1 MKQNKK
7 HDCATDGE
15 GFEPMSILW
24 RSWITFTAIIATV
37 LIVLA
42 ALASLQ
48 HNALYSDLIRQRLSV
63 VAQTTADSFRSVVN
77 LGLPISMVRNAR
89 EVLVRAQRTDPRITA
104 IHAFNPT
111 GIIVQTTDPDDPSDV
126 PDEVKLVQSLND
138 SGKWSVESDT
148 QLFSGVSIFNAAGKT
163 VGNIVVVYP
172 KDELNARTAAVVKH
186 IATITLGLL
195 IIFSIAAYLLLR
207 LRLSGAIYGLARLDS
222 LLSTIRHGDRGSEK
236 SPPMTDEDAAKL
248 GFLRPD
254 IEALEDH
261 LHRATQRYDSVRSSL
276 EITDEAVDD
285 SLPVDEDNGDDQA
298 VVVTSAPETSL
309 ARLIARKLMPWAG
322 LLIIASA
329 LVLGILTIRT
339 VNRSIEP
346 EIANRTTL
354 MGTVINNNVQRAVSA
369 GVPLG
374 KLVGAEQYFG
384 TFLQEFPEVAYIG
397 VATGRIIL
405 EAGKRQDDIYGP
417 RRSSK
422 DVVAFPIKS
431 NGEQIGYI
439 IIDVDTGYI
448 AREFE
453 NVLLDLAVVAL
464 VAILLAFEV
473 LVVMTSV
480 SLTAPFNRLQHLVTL
495 QAAGDFSKRIEARG
509 KHAVDMIGAVL
520 SERAEMLH
528 RAFRRAWA
536 TAAPGDSDD
545 RSRSLNDLGSRF
557 GLSTHR
563 PNLMVFSYLNDI
575 RLPLF
580 LFAAADEL
588 PLAFFPLFTRAA
600 NNPLSWLDLG
610 VVISLPLAGYL
621 IAIMAGSPYARP
633 LADRFGH
640 RKLILLAAVP
650 TIAAHVGLY
659 FSTNVIEIVLFRTVA
674 GFGYA
679 IVTLACQDYVLDLVP
694 KEQRTRSLGIY
705 SGVLFAGIFSGTAMG
720 GVLADRLGQD
730 TVFLVSAALVLVS
743 GLLVYRLLPGR
754 RLPPPAALGLAEPT
768 SASIWAPLRSH
779 RFSTLILGIAIPA
792 NVLMQAFIS
801 YLVALYL
808 HELGASAADT
818 GRTLMVFFLMI
829 ALMGPVTARV
839 TDGRFDPALVA
850 VLGAVLSGVSLL
862 LGAIWG
868 TQLGVLVAVW
878 GAGIGHGMVRG
889 PQISIAMSIAET
901 DLARLGANAVLGSL
915 RTLERGGSIIG
926 LVLVALLS
934 STIGY
939 AAAIGV
945 VGVWVLAGVAS
956 FVVSLAMSG
965 GPPGLRRGEQR

>member
-1 MKQNKK
+1 
-7 HDCATDGE
+7 
-15 GFEPMSILW
+15 MSILW

-37 LIVLA
+37 LVVLA
-42 ALASLQ
+42 LLSSFQ

-63 VAQTTADSFRSVVN
+63 VAQTTADSFQSVVN

-89 EVLVRAQRTDPRITA
+89 KVLARAQKTDSRIIA

-126 PDEVKLVQSLND
+126 PDEVKLAQSLAD
-138 SGKWSVESDT
+138 SSEWSVETDT
-148 QLFSGVSIFNAAGKT
+148 ELYSGFSIFNAAGTT

-172 KDELNARTAAVVKH
+172 KEELDTRTTAVVKH
-186 IATITLGLL
+186 IASITLGLL
-195 IIFSIAAYLLLR
+195 IIFSAAAYLLLR
-207 LRLSGAIYGLARLDS
+207 LRLSGAIHGLARLDS
-222 LLSTIRHGDRGSEK
+222 LIPTVRHGDRGGDESA
-236 SPPMTDEDAAKL
+236 PMTEAEAAKL
-248 GFLRPD
+248 GFLRSD
-254 IEALEDH
+254 IETLEDD
-261 LHRATQRYDSVRSSL
+261 LRRATKSYDSARSSL
-276 EITDEAVDD
+276 GIRDEAVDD
-285 SLPVDEDNGDDQA
+285 LPSVDDDNGGGQV

-309 ARLIARKLMPWAG
+309 ARVIARKLMPWAG
-322 LLIIASA
+322 LLIIGSA
-329 LVLGILTIRT
+329 LTLGVLTIRT
-339 VNRSIEP
+339 VNGSIEP

-354 MGTVINNNVQRAVSA
+354 MGIVINNNIQRAVSA

-384 TFLQEFPEVAYIG
+384 NFLEAFPEVAYIG

-405 EAGKRQDDIYGP
+405 EAGKRQDNIYGP

-422 DVVAFPIKS
+422 DVVAYPIES
-431 NGEQIGYI
+431 DGEQIGYI

-473 LVVMTSV
+473 LVVMMSM

-509 KHAVDMIGAVL
+509 KHAVDLIGARL

-528 RAFRRAWA
+528 RAFARAWVK
-536 TAAPGDSDD
+536 TTPGVDD
-545 RSRSLNDLGSRF
+545 DGSRSLNDLASRF

-563 PNLMVFSYLNDI
+563 PNLMLFSYLNDI

-621 IAIMAGSPYARP
+621 IAIMVGSPYARP

-650 TIAAHVGLY
+650 AIAAHVGLY
-659 FSTNVIEIVLFRTVA
+659 LSTNVIEIVLFRTVA
-674 GFGYA
+674 GFAYA
-679 IVTLACQDYVLDLVP
+679 IVTLACQDYVLDVVP
-694 KEQRTRSLGIY
+694 KEQRVRSLGIY
-705 SGVLFAGIFSGTAMG
+705 SGVLFAGIFCGTAMG

-730 TVFLVSAALVLVS
+730 TVFLVSAALVVVS
-743 GLLVYRLLPGR
+743 ALLVYRLLPGR
-754 RLPPPAALGLAEPT
+754 RLPQAAGVGSADGT

-779 RFSTLILGIAIPA
+779 RFSTLVFGIAIPA
-792 NVLMQAFIS
+792 QVLMQAFIS

-808 HELGASAADT
+808 HELGASVADT

-829 ALMGPVTARV
+829 ALMGPATARV
-839 TDGRFDPALVA
+839 TDGRFDPALVTL
-850 VLGAVLSGVSLL
+850 LGAILSGVSLL
-862 LGAIWG
+862 VGAIWG
-868 TQLGVLVAVW
+868 TQLGILVAVW
-878 GAGIGHGMVRG
+878 GAGIGHGMIRG
-889 PQISIAMSIAET
+889 PQVSIAMTIAET
-901 DLARLGANAVLGSL
+901 DLARLGSNAVLGSL

-926 LVLVALLS
+926 LVLIALLS

-945 VGVWVLAGVAS
+945 VGVWALAGVVV
-956 FVVSLAMSG
+956 FMVSLAMSG
-965 GPPGLRRGEQR
+965 GLPGIRRGE

>member
-1 MKQNKK
+1 
-7 HDCATDGE
+7 
-15 GFEPMSILW
+15 MSILW

-48 HNALYSDLIRQRLSV
+48 HDALYSDLIRQRLSV

-111 GIIVQTTDPDDPSDV
+111 GIIVQTTDPDDPGDV
-126 PDEVKLVQSLND
+126 PDEVKLAQSLDD
-138 SGKWSVESDT
+138 SGEWSVESDT
-148 QLFSGVSIFNAAGKT
+148 QLFSGISIFNAAGKT

-207 LRLSGAIYGLARLDS
+207 LRLSGAIHGLARLDS
-222 LLSTIRHGDRGSEK
+222 LLSNIRHGDGGGEK
-236 SPPMTDEDAAKL
+236 SPPMTEEQAAKL

-261 LHRATQRYDSVRSSL
+261 LHRATQSYDSVRSSL
-276 EITDEAVDD
+276 EITGEAVDD
-285 SLPVDEDNGDDQA
+285 SLPVDKDNGDGQA
-298 VVVTSAPETSL
+298 VVVTSAPGTSL

-322 LLIIASA
+322 LLIIGSA

-354 MGTVINNNVQRAVSA
+354 MGTVINNNIQRAVSA

-384 TFLQEFPEVAYIG
+384 TFLLEFPEVAYIG

-431 NGEQIGYI
+431 GGEQIGYI

-473 LVVMTSV
+473 LVVMMSV

-495 QAAGDFSKRIEARG
+495 QAAGDFSNRIEARG

-536 TAAPGDSDD
+536 TAAPEDSED

-621 IAIMAGSPYARP
+621 LAIMAGSPYARP

-659 FSTNVIEIVLFRTVA
+659 FSTNVIEIVLFRTIA

-679 IVTLACQDYVLDLVP
+679 MVTLACQDYVLDVVP
-694 KEQRTRSLGIY
+694 KEQRTRSLGVY

-754 RLPPPAALGLAEPT
+754 RVPTAALGPAEPT

-862 LGAIWG
+862 VGAIWG

-889 PQISIAMSIAET
+889 PQVSIALSIAET
-901 DLARLGANAVLGSL
+901 DLARLGSNAVLGSL

-934 STIGY
+934 STIGF

-945 VGVWVLAGVAS
+945 VGVWVLAGAAA

-965 GPPGLRRGEQR
+965 GLPGIRRGEQP

>member
-1 MKQNKK
+1 
-7 HDCATDGE
+7 
-15 GFEPMSILW
+15 MSILW
-24 RSWITFTAIIATV
+24 RSWITFTGIIATV

-42 ALASLQ
+42 LLASLQ
-48 HNALYSDLIRQRLSV
+48 HNALYSNLIRQRLSV
-63 VAQTTADSFRSVVN
+63 VAQTTADSFQSVVT

-89 EVLVRAQRTDPRITA
+89 QVLARAQQTDPRIIA

-111 GIIVQTTDPDDPSDV
+111 GTIVQTTDPDNPSDV
-126 PDEVKLVQSLND
+126 PDEVKLAQTLAD
-138 SGKWSVESDT
+138 GGKWSVESDT
-148 QLFSGVSIFNAAGKT
+148 ELYSGVSILNVAGTT
-163 VGNIVVVYP
+163 VANIVVVYP
-172 KDELNARTAAVVKH
+172 KEEFVARTAAVVKH

-195 IIFSIAAYLLLR
+195 IIFSAAAYLLLR
-207 LRLSGAIYGLARLDS
+207 LRLSGAIRGLARLDR
-222 LLSTIRHGDRGSEK
+222 LLSTIRHDGGSGES
-236 SPPMTDEDAAKL
+236 SPPMTEEEAAKL
-248 GFLRPD
+248 GFLRAD
-254 IEALEDH
+254 IETLEEH
-261 LHRATQRYDSVRSSL
+261 LHQATKSYDSASL
-276 EITDEAVDD
+276 SLGLTDRAIDDSVPVDD
-285 SLPVDEDNGDDQA
+285 DHGDGQA

-322 LLIIASA
+322 LLIVGSA
-329 LVLGILTIRT
+329 LVLGVLTVRT

-354 MGTVINNNVQRAVSA
+354 MGTVINGNIQRAVSA

-384 TFLQEFPEVAYIG
+384 NFLLEFPEVAYIG

-422 DVVAFPIKS
+422 DVVAYPIGS
-431 NGEQIGYI
+431 GGEQIGYI
-439 IIDVDTGYI
+439 IIDVDRGYI

-453 NVLLDLAVVAL
+453 NVLLDLAVVTL

-473 LVVMTSV
+473 LVVMMSV

-495 QAAGDFSKRIEARG
+495 QAAGDFSKRIEVRG
-509 KHAVDMIGAVL
+509 KHAVDIIGALL

-528 RAFRRAWA
+528 RAFARAWA
-536 TAAPGDSDD
+536 TMAPGEDGG
-545 RSRSLNDLGSRF
+545 RLRSLNDLQSRF
-557 GLSTHR
+557 GLSAHR

-600 NNPLSWLDLG
+600 DNPLSWLDLG

-633 LADRFGH
+633 LAERFGH

-650 TIAAHVGLY
+650 AIAAHVGLY
-659 FSTNVIEIVLFRTVA
+659 LSTNVIEIVLYRTVA
-674 GFGYA
+674 GFAYA
-679 IVTLACQDYVLDLVP
+679 IVTLACQDYVLDVVP
-694 KEQRTRSLGIY
+694 KEQRIRSLGIY
-705 SGVLFAGIFSGTAMG
+705 SGVLFAGIFCGTAMG

-730 TVFLVSAALVLVS
+730 SVFLVSAVLVLVS
-743 GLLVYRLLPGR
+743 ALLVYRLLPGG
-754 RLPPPAALGLAEPT
+754 RLPQAAGVGSVEGT

-779 RFSTLILGIAIPA
+779 RFSALVFGIAIPA
-792 NVLMQAFIS
+792 QVLMQAFIS

-808 HELGASAADT
+808 NELGASAADT
-818 GRTLMVFFLMI
+818 GRILMVFFLMI
-829 ALMGPVTARV
+829 ALMGPVTARI
-839 TDGRFDPALVA
+839 TDGRLDPALVM
-850 VLGAVLSGVSLL
+850 VLGAILSGVSLL
-862 LGAIWG
+862 VGAAWG
-868 TQLGVLVAVW
+868 TQLGILTAVW
-878 GAGIGHGMVRG
+878 GAGVGHGMVRG
-889 PQISIAMSIAET
+889 PQVSIAMAIAET
-901 DLARLGANAVLGSL
+901 DLSRLGSNAVLGSL

-926 LVLVALLS
+926 LVFIALLS
-934 STIGY
+934 STVGY
-939 AAAIGV
+939 TAAVSVI
-945 VGVWVLAGVAS
+945 GVWVLAGVAV

-965 GPPGLRRGEQR
+965 SLPGMRRAEQQ

>member
-1 MKQNKK
+1 
-7 HDCATDGE
+7 
-15 GFEPMSILW
+15 MSILW
-24 RSWITFTAIIATV
+24 RSWITFTGIIATV

-42 ALASLQ
+42 LLASLQ

-63 VAQTTADSFRSVVN
+63 VAQTTADSFQSVVT

-89 EVLVRAQRTDPRITA
+89 QVLARAQQTDPRIIA
-104 IHAFNPT
+104 IHVFNPT

-126 PDEVKLVQSLND
+126 PDEVKLAQALAD
-138 SGKWSVESDT
+138 GGEWSVESNT
-148 QLFSGVSIFNAAGKT
+148 ELYSGVSILNVAGTT
-163 VGNIVVVYP
+163 VANIVVVYP
-172 KDELNARTAAVVKH
+172 KEELVARTAAVVKH

-195 IIFSIAAYLLLR
+195 IIFSAAAYLLLR
-207 LRLSGAIYGLARLDS
+207 VRLSGAIRGLARLDR
-222 LLSTIRHGDRGSEK
+222 LLSTIRHDGGSGER
-236 SPPMTDEDAAKL
+236 SPPMTEEEAAKL
-248 GFLRPD
+248 GFLRTD
-254 IEALEDH
+254 IETLEEH
-261 LHRATQRYDSVRSSL
+261 LHQATESYDAASSSLGLTDRAIDDSVP
-276 EITDEAVDD
+276 VDD
-285 SLPVDEDNGDDQA
+285 DHGDGQA

-322 LLIIASA
+322 LLIVGSA
-329 LVLGILTIRT
+329 LVLGVLTVRT

-354 MGTVINNNVQRAVSA
+354 MGTVINGNIQRAVSA

-384 TFLQEFPEVAYIG
+384 NFLLEFPEVAYIG

-422 DVVAFPIKS
+422 DVVAYPIES
-431 NGEQIGYI
+431 GGEQIGYI
-439 IIDVDTGYI
+439 IIDVDRGYI

-453 NVLLDLAVVAL
+453 NVLLDLAVVTL

-473 LVVMTSV
+473 LVVMMSV

-509 KHAVDMIGAVL
+509 KHAVDLIGARL

-528 RAFRRAWA
+528 RAFARAWA
-536 TAAPGDSDD
+536 TMAPGEDGG
-545 RSRSLNDLGSRF
+545 RLRSLNDLQSRF
-557 GLSTHR
+557 GLSAHR

-600 NNPLSWLDLG
+600 DNPLSWLDLG

-650 TIAAHVGLY
+650 AIAAHVGLY
-659 FSTNVIEIVLFRTVA
+659 LSTNVIEIVLYRTVA
-674 GFGYA
+674 GFAYA
-679 IVTLACQDYVLDLVP
+679 VVTLACLDYVLDVVP

-705 SGVLFAGIFSGTAMG
+705 SGVLFAGIFCGTAMG

-730 TVFLVSAALVLVS
+730 SVFLVSAGPGAGLRPARVS
-743 GLLVYRLLPGR
+743 AASRGQAAARRRGR
-754 RLPPPAALGLAEPT
+754 YVEGT
-768 SASIWAPLRSH
+768 SASIWAPLRSR
-779 RFSTLILGIAIPA
+779 RFSALVFGVAIPA
-792 NVLMQAFIS
+792 QVLMQAFIS
-801 YLVALYL
+801 YLVVLYL

-829 ALMGPVTARV
+829 ALMGPVTARDHRRPPRSGIG
-839 TDGRFDPALVA
+839 DGAGRHSFRRLAAGGCRLGDPAGDPDGG
-850 VLGAVLSGVSLL
+850 LGRRRRPRHGQGAPGLHRHGHRRDRSLPPGVERRARILAHP
-862 LGAIWG
+862 GA
-868 TQLGVLVAVW
+868 
-878 GAGIGHGMVRG
+878 RG
-889 PQISIAMSIAET
+889 QYYWPGFHRAAQQHC
-901 DLARLGANAVLGSL
+901 RLY
-915 RTLERGGSIIG
+915 RGRQRNRC
-926 LVLVALLS
+926 
-934 STIGY
+934 
-939 AAAIGV
+939 
-945 VGVWVLAGVAS
+945 VG
-956 FVVSLAMSG
+956 SG
-965 GPPGLRRGEQR
+965 GGGGLCAVPCHER